1 MSEKLIIIGSGPAG
15 WTAGLYSAR
24 ADLSPVLFEG
34 MQPGG
39 LLTTTTEV
47 ENFPG
52 FPEGIMGTEMMELFK
67 KQAERFGT
75 QTKSETVVEV
85 DLKAD
90 PKIVKTDRGSYEAE
104 AVIIS
109 TGASAIWLDV
119 PGEDRLKTK
128 GVSACA
134 TCDGFFFRGK
144 EVVVVGGGD
153 SSAEEST
160 FLTKFATKVHL
171 LVRRDEMRASKIMVE
186 RVMKN
191 EKIEVLF
198 HTEAVEVLGEHQVE
212 GVRVKNNQTG
222 EEKTLPVGGYF
233 AAIGHRPNTDLF
245 KGQLEIDEKGY
256 LVHEPDSSK
265 TSIPGVFIAGDVGD
279 HTYRQAIT
287 AAGMGCMAAID
298 AERWLSARE

>member
-1 MSEKLIIIGSGPAG
+1 MTERIIIIGSGPAG

-75 QTKSETVVEV
+75 RTKSETVIEV
-85 DLKAD
+85 DLKSD
-90 PKIVKTDRGSYEAE
+90 PKVVKTDRGVYEAE
-104 AVIIS
+104 AVIIC
-109 TGASAIWLDV
+109 TGASAIWLNI

-160 FLTKFATKVHL
+160 FLTKFATKVYV
-171 LVRRDEMRASKIMVE
+171 LVRKEEMRASKIMVE

-198 HTEAVEVLGEHQVE
+198 HTEAIEVLGENQVE

-222 EEKTLPVGGYF
+222 EEKTLLVGGYF

-265 TSIPGVFIAGDVGD
+265 TAVPGVFIAGDVGD
-279 HTYRQAIT
+279 HVYRQAVT

-298 AERWLSARE
+298 AERWLSARA